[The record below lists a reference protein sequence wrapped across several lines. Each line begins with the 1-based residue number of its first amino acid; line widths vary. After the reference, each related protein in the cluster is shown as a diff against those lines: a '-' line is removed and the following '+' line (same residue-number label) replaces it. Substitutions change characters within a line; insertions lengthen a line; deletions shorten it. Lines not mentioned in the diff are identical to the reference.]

1 MTNNLIDSHAHLEL
15 EPLVNDSAG
24 VIERATAA
32 GVIAIVSVGIDI
44 SDAEKVL
51 EIADRFKGVFA
62 SLGFHPHNAK
72 DAHDGAL
79 SRMEE
84 LARRPKVVA
93 YGEIGL
99 DFFRNWSPQSVQT
112 AVFADQLELAK
123 SLAKPV
129 VIHLRNAH
137 KEGLDILEKAAP
149 FGAGGVIHC
158 FSGDQG
164 DADRALELG
173 FHISIPGTVTYKKNE
188 GLRAIIS
195 RLPEDRILLETDAP
209 FLAPEPLR
217 GKNNEPAFIV
227 HTAKKVAEIRQI
239 SVQDVSGITT
249 ANAIRLFRLPLDL
262 GASDADSHQGV
273 QKPR

>member
-24 VIERATAA
+24 VVERATAA

-99 DFFRNWSPQSVQT
+99 DFFGIGTTIGSDESVCRSTGTGEKSCQT
-112 AVFADQLELAK
+112 GCDSSSK
-123 SLAKPV
+123 
-129 VIHLRNAH
+129 
-137 KEGLDILEKAAP
+137 
-149 FGAGGVIHC
+149 
-158 FSGDQG
+158 
-164 DADRALELG
+164 RA
-173 FHISIPGTVTYKKNE
+173 
-188 GLRAIIS
+188 
-195 RLPEDRILLETDAP
+195 
-209 FLAPEPLR
+209 
-217 GKNNEPAFIV
+217 
-227 HTAKKVAEIRQI
+227 
-239 SVQDVSGITT
+239 
-249 ANAIRLFRLPLDL
+249 
-262 GASDADSHQGV
+262 
-273 QKPR
+273 

>member
-15 EPLVNDSAG
+15 EPLVNDSVG
-24 VIERATAA
+24 VLERAAAA

-51 EIADRFKGVFA
+51 ELADRFKGVFA

-72 DAHDGAL
+72 DVHDGAL
-79 SRMEE
+79 SKMEE

-99 DFFRNWSPQSVQT
+99 DFFRNLSPQSVQT
-112 AVFADQLELAK
+112 KVFADQLELAK
-123 SLAKPV
+123 SLGKPA
-129 VIHLRNAH
+129 VIHLRNAN

-149 FGAGGVIHC
+149 FSAGGVIHC
-158 FSGDQG
+158 FSGDQS

-173 FHISIPGTVTYKKNE
+173 FYISIPGTVTYKKYE
-188 GLRAIIS
+188 ALRAIVS
-195 RLPEDRILLETDAP
+195 RLPGDRMLLETDAP

-217 GKNNEPAFIV
+217 GKNNEPAFIA
-227 HTAKKVAEIRQI
+227 HTAKKVAEIRQV
-239 SVQDVSGITT
+239 SVQDVSSTTT
-249 ANAIRLFRLPLDL
+249 ANAIRLFRLPLDR
-262 GASDADSHQGV
+262 GASEVD
-273 QKPR
+273 

>member
-15 EPLVNDSAG
+15 EPLANDSSG
-24 VIERATAA
+24 VVDRATAA
-32 GVIAIVSVGIDI
+32 GVVAIVSVGIDI

-72 DAHDGAL
+72 DAHDSAL

-84 LARRPKVVA
+84 LARHPKVVA

-99 DFFRNWSPQSVQT
+99 DFFRNLSPQSVQT
-112 AVFADQLELAK
+112 KVFADQLELAK
-123 SLAKPV
+123 NLAKPV

-149 FGAGGVIHC
+149 FKAGGVIHC
-158 FSGDQG
+158 FSGDQN

-173 FHISIPGTVTYKKNE
+173 FYISIPGTVTYKKNG

-195 RLPEDRILLETDAP
+195 RLPADRILLETDAP

-227 HTAKKVAEIRQI
+227 HTARKVAEIRQV
-239 SVQDVSGITT
+239 SVQDIACATT
-249 ANAIRLFRLPLDL
+249 ANAIRLFRLPIDR
-262 GASDADSHQGV
+262 GASDADPNQGV
-273 QKPR
+273 